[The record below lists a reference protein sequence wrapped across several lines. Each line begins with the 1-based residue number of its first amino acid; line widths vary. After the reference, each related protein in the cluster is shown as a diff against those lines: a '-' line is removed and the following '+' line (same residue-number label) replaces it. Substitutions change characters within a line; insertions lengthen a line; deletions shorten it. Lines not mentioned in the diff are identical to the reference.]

1 MDESEKQGH
10 KHWDEIVADDL
21 EGKLLSKVVAFLK
34 TFEPPGGDPR
44 WSAEHFKWKL
54 EQNPAGRGYL
64 SCAVANDMV
73 VGTASITPKRIW
85 YRNKVVLGGEAG
97 DIYTHPEHRKPRSKG
112 KKVLE
117 NNTVSEKVSNYTHK
131 SIFGKLATQNTVRA
145 LKRDVNVIYGV
156 PNAAASPGWK
166 RMGYRVHSMH
176 LLNLYRPSILSV
188 FNRWKLAE
196 FSKKSFFRPLI
207 SILSTFESL
216 LEAVSFKFWQSK
228 EKRMGYSIERKSEAT
243 SDLADLWERV
253 KFQREFSLVRDQ
265 RYFQHRFVENP
276 LAKYEFY
283 MVSHKGKLCGVIV
296 LRVHL
301 TGGGLNAC
309 TIADWLYD
317 ESKEHLFPV
326 MLAHVIHDQ
335 YSKGI
340 RNFKSWCGER
350 RKAKTFFHKLG
361 FISTGYSPIILY
373 PNDLGRE
380 ILATCPSLDFT
391 IASSDNI

>member
-54 EQNPAGRGYL
+54 EQNPAGRGFL
-64 SCAVANDMV
+64 SCAVANDKV
-73 VGTASITPKRIW
+73 VGTASITKKRIW
-85 YRNKVVLGGEAG
+85 YRNQMVLGGEAG
-97 DIYTHPEHRKPRSKG
+97 DIYSHPEYRKPKSKR

-117 NNTVSEKVSNYTHK
+117 NATVSEKVSNYTQK

-145 LKRDVNVIYGV
+145 LERGVNVIYGV
-156 PNAAASPGWK
+156 PNAAAGPGWK
-166 RMGYRVHSMH
+166 RMGYRTHPMH
-176 LLNLYRPSILSV
+176 LVNLYRPSILSV
-188 FNRWKLAE
+188 FYRWKLVE
-196 FSKKSFFRPLI
+196 FSKKSFLSFPI
-207 SILSTFESL
+207 SILSTFEGLFES
-216 LEAVSFKFWQSK
+216 VSFKFWQAK
-228 EKRMGYSIERKSEAT
+228 EKRIGYSIERKRDST
-243 SDLADLWERV
+243 SDLDDLWDRV
-253 KFQREFSLVRDQ
+253 KSQREFSLVRDQ

-301 TGGGLNAC
+301 TGGVLNAC

-317 ESKEHLFPV
+317 ESKEYLFPI
-326 MLAHVIHDQ
+326 MLAHVINDQ
-335 YSKGI
+335 YSKGV
-340 RNFKSWCGER
+340 RDFRAWCGDR
-350 RKAKTFFHKLG
+350 RKEKSYFHKLG

-373 PNDLGRE
+373 PNDLGTE
-380 ILATCPSLDFT
+380 ILEVSTSLDFT